1 MNGTGAKMIDDAA
14 KRVDWGVMLEGD
26 SFDLEDWES
35 ALQAFLRSPRSCVRF
50 EQRL

>member
-14 KRVDWGVMLEGD
+14 KRVGWGVMLEGD

-35 ALQAFLRSPRSCVRF
+35 ALKPSFDPWDG
-50 EQRL
+50 QRRGRN